1 MTILIAGATGA
12 TGKFLAKELL
22 DRGHTVKMVV
32 RSPERLPE
40 AVRSHAHATVVTG
53 TILDMSDAEVAGLVQ
68 GCEAVAL
75 CLGHNLTLKG
85 VFGHPRRLVTDTT
98 RRLCLAI
105 TANRPARPVRF
116 VLMNT
121 VANSNGDL
129 QEKRSVAEE
138 VVFGALRIFLPPH
151 PDNEQ
156 AAEHLRVDIGQ
167 NDTAISW
174 VAVRPDS
181 LTDEPE
187 VTGYD
192 VYPSPIRS
200 GLFDPG
206 KTSRINVGN
215 FMASLISD
223 DQLWEQWK
231 GRMPVLYNKT
241 LV

>member
-12 TGKFLAKELL
+12 TGRFLAKELL

-53 TILDMSDAEVAGLVQ
+53 TILDMNDAEVAGLVR

-98 RRLCLAI
+98 RRLCTAI
-105 TANRPARPVRF
+105 TANRPARPVKF

-121 VANSNGDL
+121 VGYSNRDL
-129 QEKRSVAEE
+129 QEKRSFAERC
-138 VVFGALRIFLPPH
+138 VIGAVRALVPPQ
-151 PDNEQ
+151 PDNEE
-156 AAEHLRVDIGQ
+156 AAEHLRVAIGQ
-167 NDTAISW
+167 HDPAIGW
-174 VAVRPDS
+174 VVVRPDS
-181 LTDEPE
+181 LIDEQE

-192 VYPSPIRS
+192 VHPSPIRS
-200 GLFDPG
+200 GVFDPG

-215 FMASLISD
+215 FMASLITD
-223 DQLWEQWK
+223 DQMWERWK
-231 GRMPVLYNKT
+231 GQMPVIYNKT
-241 LV
+241 AV